1 VKRVLT
7 SWVALALVL
16 LVVCSAA
23 GLALRGLQRQVE
35 NRAQRGAIDTAAI
48 VAALVA
54 HRNVDEADFAKGVL
68 TASERSDMDADVA
81 ELFHQGHLV
90 GVEVWRSD
98 GELLYAD
105 RRHPDGEVRLPDAE
119 LARSRLDKPW
129 VDVSPQ
135 SARGV
140 RTLDVFLPYDSGQDG
155 TSDGIVEVLLPELP
169 IADAVSR
176 TTRELNALA
185 FVIVLAAIGSL
196 ALWRRRLFAREHEAL
211 HDPLTGLLNRVAMRE
226 QIRTLVPAPQATE
239 GRWAAMLVLD
249 LDGFKAVNDTLGHPA
264 GDMLLNHVADR
275 LRASIRPIDVV
286 ARLGGDEFAVLLTQL
301 PDASKA
307 AEIATLLLDR
317 LRTGLYTVHGIEL
330 TVDAS
335 VGIALIPEHGEDA
348 DLLLQRADVAMYQ
361 AKSSRAGIVVYDEAT
376 DLHDV
381 AELGL
386 LAELRRAIETDEL
399 VLHYQ
404 PKACLATGDIVG
416 VEALVRWQHPV
427 RGLLGPAAFIPLA
440 ENTGL
445 MAPLTEWVLRRAME
459 QAASWRHRGLTL
471 PVAVNVSPR
480 SLLDGNLAGTLLRL
494 LADAG
499 LPSHLL
505 EIEITETAIMADPD
519 GAVRMLRQLQAMGVR
534 VSIDD
539 FGTGYTSLSYL
550 KQLPVHTLKIDRV
563 FVADILENH
572 KDQAIAESI
581 IALGH
586 KLGLSVIAE
595 GIENDDVWQR
605 LISLNCDEGQGYH
618 LARPMP
624 SADLLRWMTARE
636 TAHPTSVR

>member
-7 SWVALALVL
+7 SWVTLALVL
-16 LVVCSAA
+16 LLVCSAA

-35 NRAQRGAIDTAAI
+35 NRAQRGAIDTAEI
-48 VAALVA
+48 VATLVA
-54 HRNVDEADFAKGVL
+54 HRNVDAADFKKGVL
-68 TASERSDMDADVA
+68 TATERGDMDADVA
-81 ELFHQGHLV
+81 ELFQQGHLV
-90 GVEVWRSD
+90 GLEVWRGD

-105 RRHPDGEVRLPDAE
+105 KRHPEKEVRLPAAE
-119 LARSRLDKPW
+119 LARWRQDKPW
-129 VDVSPQ
+129 VLVSPLSQ
-135 SARGV
+135 RGV
-140 RTLDVFLPYDSGQDG
+140 RTLDVFVPYDAGK
-155 TSDGIVEVLLPELP
+155 DGIHDGVVEVLLPELP

-176 TTRELNALA
+176 TTRELNAFA
-185 FVIVLAAIGSL
+185 FVIVLTLIGSL
-196 ALWRRRLFAREHEAL
+196 GFWRRRLFAREREAL
-211 HDPLTGLLNRVAMRE
+211 RDPLTGLLNRFAMRE
-226 QIRTLVPAPQATE
+226 RIRHLEPAPQATK
-239 GRWAAMLVLD
+239 GRWAAAMVLD

-264 GDMLLNHVADR
+264 GDMLLIQVADR
-275 LRASIRPIDVV
+275 LRSSVRPIDVI

-301 PDASKA
+301 PDAAKA
-307 AEIATLLLDR
+307 GEIAQQLLDR
-317 LRTGLYTVHGIEL
+317 IRSGLYTVHGIEL

-386 LAELRRAIETDEL
+386 LAELRRAIEADEL

-404 PKACLATGDIVG
+404 PKARLQTGEIVG
-416 VEALVRWQHPV
+416 VEALIRWQHPV
-427 RGLLGPAAFIPLA
+427 RGLLGPDAFIPLA

-445 MAPLTEWVLRRAME
+445 MAPLTEWVLRKAIE
-459 QAASWRHRGLTL
+459 QAARWRDRGLTL

-480 SLLDGNLAGTLLRL
+480 SLLEGDLPGALLRL
-494 LADAG
+494 LADTG
-499 LPSHLL
+499 LPADLL

-519 GAVRMLRQLQAMGVR
+519 GAVQLLRRLQAMGIR

-550 KQLPVHTLKIDRV
+550 KALPVHTLKIDRV

-595 GIENDDVWQR
+595 GIEDDDVWQR

-636 TAHPTSVR
+636 AVHPTSVG

>member
-1 VKRVLT
+1 
-7 SWVALALVL
+7 
-16 LVVCSAA
+16 
-23 GLALRGLQRQVE
+23 
-35 NRAQRGAIDTAAI
+35 
-48 VAALVA
+48 
-54 HRNVDEADFAKGVL
+54 VDAADFSKGVL
-68 TASERSDMDADVA
+68 TAAERSDMDADVA
-81 ELFHQGHLV
+81 ELFHQDRLV
-90 GVEVWRSD
+90 GLEVWRAD
-98 GELLYAD
+98 GKLLYAD
-105 RRHPDGEVRLPDAE
+105 KRHPGQEIRLPAAE
-119 LARSRLDKPW
+119 QARWRQDKPW
-129 VDVSPQ
+129 VDVSPP
-135 SARGV
+135 SDRGV
-140 RTLDVFLPYDSGQDG
+140 RTLDVFLPYDAGK
-155 TSDGIVEVLLPELP
+155 DGIHDGVVEVLLPELQF
-169 IADAVSR
+169 ANAVSR
-176 TTRELNALA
+176 TTRQLNALA
-185 FVIVLAAIGSL
+185 FVILLTAIGSL
-196 ALWRRRLFAREHEAL
+196 ALWRRRLFMREHEAL
-211 HDPLTGLLNRVAMRE
+211 HDPLTGLLNRSAMRE
-226 QIRTLVPAPQATE
+226 RIRKLVPAPQTTD
-239 GRWAAMLVLD
+239 GRRAAMMVLD

-264 GDMLLNHVADR
+264 GDMLLTQVADR

-301 PDASKA
+301 PDAAKA
-307 AEIATLLLDR
+307 GEIATQLLDR
-317 LRTGLYTVHGIEL
+317 LRTGFYTVHGIEL

-335 VGIALIPEHGEDA
+335 LGIALIPEHGDDA

-386 LAELRRAIETDEL
+386 LAELRRAIEADEL

-404 PKACLATGDIVG
+404 PKARLATGDIVG

-427 RGLLGPAAFIPLA
+427 RGLLGPDAFIPMA

-459 QAASWRHRGLTL
+459 QAARWRDRGLTL

-480 SLLDGNLAGTLLRL
+480 SLLEGDLPGTLLRL
-494 LADAG
+494 LANAG
-499 LPSHLL
+499 LSSDLL

-519 GAVRMLRQLQAMGVR
+519 GAVRALRQLQAMGVR

-550 KQLPVHTLKIDRV
+550 KALPVHTLKIDKA

-624 SADLLRWMTARE
+624 SADLKRWMAARE
-636 TAHPTSVR
+636 AAHPTSVR